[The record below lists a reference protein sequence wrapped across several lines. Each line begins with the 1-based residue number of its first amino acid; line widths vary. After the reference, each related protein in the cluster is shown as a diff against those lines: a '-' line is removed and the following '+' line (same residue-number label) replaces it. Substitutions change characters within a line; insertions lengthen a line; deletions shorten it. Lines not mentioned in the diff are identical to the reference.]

1 LTAAHS
7 VTAVS
12 FDAASGGAL
21 HCQIGAPSLW
31 QGVLFDW
38 MAAKFGASVA
48 AN

>member
-1 LTAAHS
+1 LSSKITAA
-7 VTAVS
+7 T

-38 MAAKFGASVA
+38 AEKFGAA
-48 AN
+48 KATN